1 MLKQHRG
8 LLRTVRKSEQKVSR
22 RMGGGKAEGIW
33 HRVSN
38 MSTGARENR
47 LPGAGLGCRV
57 GGFW

>member
-1 MLKQHRG
+1 MLKQRRG

-38 MSTGARENR
+38 MSTGA
-47 LPGAGLGCRV
+47 
-57 GGFW
+57 